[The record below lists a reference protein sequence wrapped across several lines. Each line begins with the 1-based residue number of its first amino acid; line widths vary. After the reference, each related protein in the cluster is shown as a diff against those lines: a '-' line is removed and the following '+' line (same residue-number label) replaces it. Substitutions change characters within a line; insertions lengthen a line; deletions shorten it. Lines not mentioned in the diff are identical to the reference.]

1 VSRAGTLSIHP
12 YFKYLMENTNA
23 PLGIV
28 INTYT
33 EKRAAGDNVTVPVV
47 LVNDTGKD
55 VAELP
60 VTLVVRAADGT
71 VLWAERRTTSVPAF
85 SADSKGTSTELFELA
100 VPSLKKYCAPGSEL
114 TVQAYYVLDGRTVFS
129 QRKWTVSGGKLTD
142 GDLPAYDW
150 LELKELPKEY
160 KAEDYLDIDGEEGED
175 GNTEETP
182 HENRDRSDAKTA
194 LKKAL
199 PWIIAGAAVLIA
211 GGIAAALIIRKKK

>member
-1 VSRAGTLSIHP
+1 
-12 YFKYLMENTNA
+12 MENTNA

-33 EKRAAGDNVTVPVV
+33 EKRAAGDNITVPVV

-71 VLWAERRTTSVPAF
+71 VLWAERRTMSVAAFAPDNSGTATESFTLSVPAF
-85 SADSKGTSTELFELA
+85 
-100 VPSLKKYCAPGSEL
+100 KKYCAQGSEL

-142 GDLPAYDW
+142 GGLPAYDW

-160 KAEDYLDIDGEEGED
+160 KAEDYLDIDGGEGEEGD
-175 GNTEETP
+175 TEETP
-182 HENRDRSDAKTA
+182 HKNGGSSDNKNA
-194 LKKAL
+194 LLKAL
-199 PWIIAGAAVLIA
+199 PWIIAGAALLIA
-211 GGIAAALIIRKKK
+211 GGIAAALIIRKKN